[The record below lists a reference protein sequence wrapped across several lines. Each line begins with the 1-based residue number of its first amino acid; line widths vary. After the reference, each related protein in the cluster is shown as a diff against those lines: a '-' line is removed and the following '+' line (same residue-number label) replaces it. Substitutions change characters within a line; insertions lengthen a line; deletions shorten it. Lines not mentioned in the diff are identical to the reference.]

1 MTIGKISAVF
11 ISLSWLFVGCTMLD
25 SGGAKKPAPSGLIST
40 PVSYYSTPKA
50 KYLATKYK
58 ENLDRIIEQ
67 IVRNPKTAPLQ
78 FANNIASVGGIG
90 FFTHSATKTADERYL
105 EVVLATP
112 ETFETKGDY
121 SEKVQRLFSLYGFDL
136 LRILNGDG
144 ELYQDGELTGY
155 GLNLAWRNVVADP
168 TGNRVMLARAIIYLP
183 KDKVRTYIKSEIKQN
198 ELLADAVIF
207 GEEEDRPLTLVSYQ
221 AQDTRPDVRPAIRE
235 DNLTVT
241 AGSKPSQA
249 AASANS
255 KLLPGPTNP
264 QLETAKADG
273 SGRVESIPTMG
284 AELPKQQPEVALSIE
299 PLKNDGST
307 SSELASLVG
316 EDKSPSST
324 SSPTTSP
331 KDRLQSSR
339 PAIEIR
345 TEATASTPNTPDQK
359 IESKQ
364 ATANSRTK
372 AAENAAQK
380 QAAVTT
386 VKPSVLPEESVKT
399 SLEEPKKNL
408 PQPVKPSVV
417 AQLTKDSSIEQA
429 KTSAA
434 EIPAAQPQVE
444 TPKIISEVKEKPAEP
459 VSVTPAKDSSVP
471 RTNEREATPIPQA
484 ITKNESARETRTP
497 VTKTVTKAAAQPVQT
512 SKNEA
517 TTSESAASKVAAEK
531 IASIPDTAK
540 AQIET
545 PKPKVEAPP
554 IPPATAFE
562 KSSDVAGREFV
573 SNSATKSP
581 SEKVSTNATEKTAV
595 PAVTA
600 KTTIEKPVVPEKK
613 GVPIPSIQPER
624 ESTTSRVQPLQDRVP
639 LSPRLDPA
647 QNAVP
652 KPILREEKQVDRATE
667 SQARTAAKQSEVL
680 SSPQGKPGSPAVAA
694 PEPSRE
700 KQPPEQLALVRKP
713 ADVIVETK
721 PAMRAVKPLE
731 GFVIQIAFNDKD
743 KAQHWA
749 ESMERRGY
757 AVSITETGTEG
768 ALRVRLGNFVVR
780 DDAERQLRSFKQEG
794 MNGIIINLPQGFQ
807 PARSSVP

>member
-1 MTIGKISAVF
+1 MTIGKIPAVF
-11 ISLSWLFVGCTMLD
+11 VSLSWLFVGCTMLD

-155 GLNLAWRNVVADP
+155 GLNLAWRNIVADP

-183 KDKVRTYIKSEIKQN
+183 KDKVRTYIRSEIKQN

-273 SGRVESIPTMG
+273 SGLVESIPTMG
-284 AELPKQQPEVALSIE
+284 VEVPKHQPEVALSLE
-299 PLKNDGST
+299 PLKNVGST

-316 EDKSPSST
+316 EDKSPSTT

-339 PAIEIR
+339 PATEIR

-372 AAENAAQK
+372 AAVNAAQK

-386 VKPSVLPEESVKT
+386 VKPSVLPEESVKARI
-399 SLEEPKKNL
+399 EEPKKNL
-408 PQPVKPSVV
+408 QQPVRPPVV
-417 AQLTKDSSIEQA
+417 AQLTKDSSFEQA
-429 KTSAA
+429 KTPAA

-444 TPKIISEVKEKPAEP
+444 TPKIISELKEKAAEP

-471 RTNEREATPIPQA
+471 RTNERETTPIPQA
-484 ITKNESARETRTP
+484 ITKNESARETSTP

-517 TTSESAASKVAAEK
+517 ATSESAPSKGAAEK
-531 IASIPDTAK
+531 IASIPDTTK

-545 PKPKVEAPP
+545 PKPKVEVP
-554 IPPATAFE
+554 IPPATAVE
-562 KSSDVAGREFV
+562 KSLGVAGREFV

-581 SEKVSTNATEKTAV
+581 SEKVSTNTAEKAAV
-595 PAVTA
+595 PVVTA

-624 ESTTSRVQPLQDRVP
+624 ESTTSRVQPLQDRAP
-639 LSPRLDPA
+639 LSARLDPA
-647 QNAVP
+647 QNAVS

-680 SSPQGKPGSPAVAA
+680 PSPQSKPGSPAVAA

-768 ALRVRLGNFVVR
+768 ALRVRLGNFILR

-794 MNGIIINLPQGFQ
+794 MNGIIINLPQGFR

>member
-11 ISLSWLFVGCTMLD
+11 VSLSWLFVGCTMLD
-25 SGGAKKPAPSGLIST
+25 SDGAKKPAPSGLIST

-67 IVRNPKTAPLQ
+67 IVRNPKTASLQ

-183 KDKVRTYIKSEIKQN
+183 KDKVRTYITSEIKQN

-207 GEEEDRPLTLVSYQ
+207 GEEEDQPLTLVSYR
-221 AQDTRPDVRPAIRE
+221 APDTRPDVRPTIRE

-255 KLLPGPTNP
+255 KLLSGPTNP
-264 QLETAKADG
+264 QLETAK
-273 SGRVESIPTMG
+273 SGASGLVESIPTMG
-284 AELPKQQPEVALSIE
+284 VELPKQQPEVALSPE
-299 PLKNDGST
+299 PLKNGGST
-307 SSELASLVG
+307 SSELASLVR
-316 EDKSPSST
+316 EDRSPSST
-324 SSPTTSP
+324 SSLTTSP
-331 KDRLQSSR
+331 KDRLQASR
-339 PAIEIR
+339 SATEIR
-345 TEATASTPNTPDQK
+345 NEATASTPNPPDQK

-364 ATANSRTK
+364 ATTNSRTK
-372 AAENAAQK
+372 AAERAAQK
-380 QAAVTT
+380 PGAVTT
-386 VKPSVLPEESVKT
+386 VKPAVLPDETVKARI
-399 SLEEPKKNL
+399 EEPEKNL
-408 PQPVKPSVV
+408 PQTVKPPVV
-417 AQLTKDSSIEQA
+417 AQLTKDSSLEQA
-429 KTSAA
+429 KTPAA
-434 EIPAAQPQVE
+434 EIPAAQQQLE
-444 TPKIISEVKEKPAEP
+444 TPKIISELKEKPADP
-459 VSVTPAKDSSVP
+459 VSVIPAKDTSVP
-471 RTNEREATPIPQA
+471 RTNEKDATPIPQV
-484 ITKNESARETRTP
+484 ITKNESARETSARI
-497 VTKTVTKAAAQPVQT
+497 TKLAAEPVQT
-512 SKNEA
+512 SKSEA
-517 TTSESAASKVAAEK
+517 ATSESTASKEAVEK
-531 IASIPDTAK
+531 IASTHDTAK
-540 AQIET
+540 EQIET
-545 PKPKVEAPP
+545 GKPKPQAP
-554 IPPATAFE
+554 IPPAAAVE
-562 KSSDVAGREFV
+562 KSLSVANREFV
-573 SNSATKSP
+573 SNSATKSS
-581 SEKVSTNATEKTAV
+581 SEKVSATTEKTALPV
-595 PAVTA
+595 VTA

-613 GVPIPSIQPER
+613 NVPVPSIQPER
-624 ESTTSRVQPLQDRVP
+624 ESTVSRVQPLEDRVP
-639 LSPRLDPA
+639 LSPRLEPA
-647 QNAVP
+647 QNTVP
-652 KPILREEKQVDRATE
+652 KPVLGEEKQPDRATE
-667 SQARTAAKQSEVL
+667 SEARTAAKPSEIPP
-680 SSPQGKPGSPAVAA
+680 SPQSKIASPVVAA

-700 KQPPEQLALVRKP
+700 KQPPEQLALARKP

-721 PAMRAVKPLE
+721 PVMRAVKPLE
-731 GFVIQIAFNDKD
+731 GFVIQIAFNDKG

>member
-11 ISLSWLFVGCTMLD
+11 VSLSWLFVGCTMLD
-25 SGGAKKPAPSGLIST
+25 SGGTKKPAPSGLIST

-121 SEKVQRLFSLYGFDL
+121 SEKVQRLFSSYGFDL

-183 KDKVRTYIKSEIKQN
+183 KDKVRTYIRSEIKQD

-207 GEEEDRPLTLVSYQ
+207 GEEEDRPLTLVSYR
-221 AQDTRPDVRPAIRE
+221 AQDTRPDIRPAIRE

-249 AASANS
+249 AAPANS

-264 QLETAKADG
+264 ELEASKSDG
-273 SGRVESIPTMG
+273 SGLVESIPTMG
-284 AELPKQQPEVALSIE
+284 AELPKQQPEVALSLE

-307 SSELASLVG
+307 SSELASFVG

-324 SSPTTSP
+324 SSLTTSP

-339 PAIEIR
+339 PATEIR

-372 AAENAAQK
+372 AAGNAAQK

-386 VKPSVLPEESVKT
+386 VKPSVLPEESVKAGI
-399 SLEEPKKNL
+399 EEPKKDL
-408 PQPVKPSVV
+408 PQPVKPPIV
-417 AQLTKDSSIEQA
+417 AQLTKDSSLEQA
-429 KTSAA
+429 KTPAA
-434 EIPAAQPQVE
+434 EIPAAQSQVE
-444 TPKIISEVKEKPAEP
+444 TPKIISELKEKPAEP
-459 VSVTPAKDSSVP
+459 VSLTPAKDSSVP
-471 RTNEREATPIPQA
+471 RTNERETTPIPQA
-484 ITKNESARETRTP
+484 ITKNESARETSAR
-497 VTKTVTKAAAQPVQT
+497 VTKTVTKAATQPVQT

-517 TTSESAASKVAAEK
+517 ATSESAASKVAAEK
-531 IASIPDTAK
+531 VTNIPDKAK

-545 PKPKVEAPP
+545 PKPKPEEP
-554 IPPATAFE
+554 ITPATAFE
-562 KSSDVAGREFV
+562 KSLGVAGREFV
-573 SNSATKSP
+573 SNSAAKSP
-581 SEKVSTNATEKTAV
+581 SEKVSTNIAEKAAL
-595 PAVTA
+595 PIVTA
-600 KTTIEKPVVPEKK
+600 KTTIEKAVVPEKES
-613 GVPIPSIQPER
+613 VPIPSIQTER
-624 ESTTSRVQPLQDRVP
+624 ESTTSRVQPLQDRGP
-639 LSPRLDPA
+639 LSSKLEPA

-652 KPILREEKQVDRATE
+652 KPILREEKQADRATE
-667 SQARTAAKQSEVL
+667 SEARTIAKRSEVL
-680 SSPQGKPGSPAVAA
+680 PSPQSKTASPAVAA
-694 PEPSRE
+694 PEASRE
-700 KQPPEQLALVRKP
+700 KQPEQLALIRKP

-768 ALRVRLGNFVVR
+768 ALRVRLGNFVLR

>member
-11 ISLSWLFVGCTMLD
+11 VSLSWLFVGCTMLD

-183 KDKVRTYIKSEIKQN
+183 KDKVRTYIRSEIKQN

-235 DNLTVT
+235 DNLTVS

-273 SGRVESIPTMG
+273 SGLVESIPTMG
-284 AELPKQQPEVALSIE
+284 AELPKQQPEVALSLE

-316 EDKSPSST
+316 EDKSPRST
-324 SSPTTSP
+324 SSLTVSP
-331 KDRLQSSR
+331 KDGLQSSR
-339 PAIEIR
+339 PATEIR
-345 TEATASTPNTPDQK
+345 TEATASTLNTPDQK

-372 AAENAAQK
+372 AAERAAQK
-380 QAAVTT
+380 QSAVTT
-386 VKPSVLPEESVKT
+386 VKPSVLPEESVKARI
-399 SLEEPKKNL
+399 EEPKKNL
-408 PQPVKPSVV
+408 PQPVKPPVV
-417 AQLTKDSSIEQA
+417 AQLTKDSSLEQA
-429 KTSAA
+429 KTPAA
-434 EIPAAQPQVE
+434 EIPAAQPQVG
-444 TPKIISEVKEKPAEP
+444 TPKIIGELKEKPAEP
-459 VSVTPAKDSSVP
+459 VSVLPAKDSSVP
-471 RTNEREATPIPQA
+471 RTNERETTPIPQA
-484 ITKNESARETRTP
+484 IIKNEPPRETSAP

-517 TTSESAASKVAAEK
+517 ATPESAASKVAAEK

-545 PKPKVEAPP
+545 PKPKPEAPT
-554 IPPATAFE
+554 PPATAFE
-562 KSSDVAGREFV
+562 KSLGVAGREFV

-581 SEKVSTNATEKTAV
+581 SEKVSTNTAEKTAV
-595 PAVTA
+595 PVVTA

-652 KPILREEKQVDRATE
+652 KPILREEKQVNRATE
-667 SQARTAAKQSEVL
+667 SQARTATKQSEVL
-680 SSPQGKPGSPAVAA
+680 PSPQSKPGSPAVAA

-768 ALRVRLGNFVVR
+768 ALRVRLGNFVLR

>member
-1 MTIGKISAVF
+1 MTIGKISAVLV
-11 ISLSWLFVGCTMLD
+11 SLSWLFVGCTMLD
-25 SGGAKKPAPSGLIST
+25 SGGTKKPAPSGLIST

-183 KDKVRTYIKSEIKQN
+183 KDKVRTYIRSEIKQD

-207 GEEEDRPLTLVSYQ
+207 GEEEDRPLTLVSYR
-221 AQDTRPDVRPAIRE
+221 AQDTRPDIRPAIRE

-249 AASANS
+249 AAPANS

-264 QLETAKADG
+264 ELETAKTDG
-273 SGRVESIPTMG
+273 SGLMESIPTMG
-284 AELPKQQPEVALSIE
+284 AELPKQQPEVALSLE

-307 SSELASLVG
+307 NSELASFVG

-324 SSPTTSP
+324 SSLTTSP

-339 PAIEIR
+339 PAAQIR

-386 VKPSVLPEESVKT
+386 VKPSVPPEESVKAGIA
-399 SLEEPKKNL
+399 EPKKNL
-408 PQPVKPSVV
+408 PQAIKPPVV
-417 AQLTKDSSIEQA
+417 AQLTKDSSLEQA
-429 KTSAA
+429 KT

-444 TPKIISEVKEKPAEP
+444 TPKIISELKEKPAEP

-471 RTNEREATPIPQA
+471 RTNERETTPIPQA
-484 ITKNESARETRTP
+484 ITKNESPRETSAR
-497 VTKTVTKAAAQPVQT
+497 VTKAATQPVQT

-517 TTSESAASKVAAEK
+517 ATAEK
-531 IASIPDTAK
+531 VASIPDKAK

-545 PKPKVEAPP
+545 PKPKPEEP

-562 KSSDVAGREFV
+562 KSLGVPGREFV
-573 SNSATKSP
+573 SNSATRSP
-581 SEKVSTNATEKTAV
+581 SEKVSTNTAEKTAV
-595 PAVTA
+595 PIVTA

-613 GVPIPSIQPER
+613 SVPIPSIQPER
-624 ESTTSRVQPLQDRVP
+624 ESTTSRVQPLQDRGP
-639 LSPRLDPA
+639 LSPISDPA

-652 KPILREEKQVDRATE
+652 KPILREETQANRATE
-667 SQARTAAKQSEVL
+667 SEARTAAKRSEVL
-680 SSPQGKPGSPAVAA
+680 PSPQSKTASPAVAA
-694 PEPSRE
+694 PEASRE
-700 KQPPEQLALVRKP
+700 KQPEQLALIRKP

-768 ALRVRLGNFVVR
+768 ALRVRLGNFVLR

>member
-1 MTIGKISAVF
+1 
-11 ISLSWLFVGCTMLD
+11 
-25 SGGAKKPAPSGLIST
+25 
-40 PVSYYSTPKA
+40 
-50 KYLATKYK
+50 
-58 ENLDRIIEQ
+58 
-67 IVRNPKTAPLQ
+67 
-78 FANNIASVGGIG
+78 
-90 FFTHSATKTADERYL
+90 
-105 EVVLATP
+105 
-112 ETFETKGDY
+112 
-121 SEKVQRLFSLYGFDL
+121 
-136 LRILNGDG
+136 
-144 ELYQDGELTGY
+144 
-155 GLNLAWRNVVADP
+155 
-168 TGNRVMLARAIIYLP
+168 
-183 KDKVRTYIKSEIKQN
+183 
-198 ELLADAVIF
+198 
-207 GEEEDRPLTLVSYQ
+207 
-221 AQDTRPDVRPAIRE
+221 
-235 DNLTVT
+235 
-241 AGSKPSQA
+241 
-249 AASANS
+249 
-255 KLLPGPTNP
+255 
-264 QLETAKADG
+264 
-273 SGRVESIPTMG
+273 MG
-284 AELPKQQPEVALSIE
+284 AELPKQQPEVALSLE

-316 EDKSPSST
+316 EDKSPRST
-324 SSPTTSP
+324 SSLTASP
-331 KDRLQSSR
+331 KDGLQSSR
-339 PAIEIR
+339 PVTEIR

-372 AAENAAQK
+372 AAERAAQK

-386 VKPSVLPEESVKT
+386 VKPSVLPEESVKARI
-399 SLEEPKKNL
+399 EEPKKNL
-408 PQPVKPSVV
+408 PQPVKPPVV
-417 AQLTKDSSIEQA
+417 AQLTKDSSLEQA
-429 KTSAA
+429 KIPAA
-434 EIPAAQPQVE
+434 EIPAVQPQVE
-444 TPKIISEVKEKPAEP
+444 TPKIISELKEKPAEP

-471 RTNEREATPIPQA
+471 RTNERETTPIPQA
-484 ITKNESARETRTP
+484 IIKNEPPRETSAT

-517 TTSESAASKVAAEK
+517 ATPESAASKVAAEK

-545 PKPKVEAPP
+545 PKPKPEAPT
-554 IPPATAFE
+554 PPATAFE
-562 KSSDVAGREFV
+562 KSLGVAGREFV

-581 SEKVSTNATEKTAV
+581 SEKVSTNTAEKTAV
-595 PAVTA
+595 PVVAA

-652 KPILREEKQVDRATE
+652 KPILREEKQVNRATE
-667 SQARTAAKQSEVL
+667 SQARTATKQSEVL
-680 SSPQGKPGSPAVAA
+680 PSPQSKTARPAVAA

-768 ALRVRLGNFVVR
+768 ALRVRLGNFVLR

>member
-1 MTIGKISAVF
+1 MTIGKISAVLV
-11 ISLSWLFVGCTMLD
+11 SLSWLFVGCTMLD
-25 SGGAKKPAPSGLIST
+25 SGGTKKPAPSGLIST

-183 KDKVRTYIKSEIKQN
+183 KDKVRTYIRSEIKQD

-207 GEEEDRPLTLVSYQ
+207 GEEEDRPLTLVSYR
-221 AQDTRPDVRPAIRE
+221 AQDTRPDIRPAIRE

-249 AASANS
+249 AAPANS

-264 QLETAKADG
+264 ELETAKTDG
-273 SGRVESIPTMG
+273 SGLMESIPTMG
-284 AELPKQQPEVALSIE
+284 AELPKQQPEVALSLE

-307 SSELASLVG
+307 SSELASFVG

-324 SSPTTSP
+324 SSLTTSP

-339 PAIEIR
+339 PAAQIR

-386 VKPSVLPEESVKT
+386 VKPSVPPEESVKAGIA
-399 SLEEPKKNL
+399 EPKKNL
-408 PQPVKPSVV
+408 PQAIKPPVV
-417 AQLTKDSSIEQA
+417 AQLTKDSSLEQA
-429 KTSAA
+429 KT

-444 TPKIISEVKEKPAEP
+444 TPKIISELKEKPAEP

-471 RTNEREATPIPQA
+471 RTNERETTPIPQA
-484 ITKNESARETRTP
+484 ITKNESPRETSAR
-497 VTKTVTKAAAQPVQT
+497 VTKAATQPVQT

-517 TTSESAASKVAAEK
+517 ATAEK
-531 IASIPDTAK
+531 VASIPDKAK

-545 PKPKVEAPP
+545 PKPKPEEP

-562 KSSDVAGREFV
+562 KSLGVAGREFV
-573 SNSATKSP
+573 SNSATRSS
-581 SEKVSTNATEKTAV
+581 SEKVSTNTAEKTAV
-595 PAVTA
+595 PIVTA

-613 GVPIPSIQPER
+613 SVPIPSIQPER
-624 ESTTSRVQPLQDRVP
+624 ESTTSRVQPLQDRGP
-639 LSPRLDPA
+639 LSPISDPA

-652 KPILREEKQVDRATE
+652 KPILREETQANRATE
-667 SQARTAAKQSEVL
+667 SEARTAAKRSEVL
-680 SSPQGKPGSPAVAA
+680 PSPQSKTASPAVAA
-694 PEPSRE
+694 PEASRE
-700 KQPPEQLALVRKP
+700 KQPEQLALIRKP

-768 ALRVRLGNFVVR
+768 ALRVRLGNFVLR

>member
-25 SGGAKKPAPSGLIST
+25 SDGAKKPAPSGLIST

-67 IVRNPKTAPLQ
+67 IVRNPKTASLQ

-183 KDKVRTYIKSEIKQN
+183 KDKVRTYITSEIKQN

-207 GEEEDRPLTLVSYQ
+207 GEEEDQPLTLVSYR
-221 AQDTRPDVRPAIRE
+221 APDTRPDVRPTIRE

-241 AGSKPSQA
+241 AGSKSSQA

-255 KLLPGPTNP
+255 KLLSGPTNP
-264 QLETAKADG
+264 QLETAK
-273 SGRVESIPTMG
+273 SGASALVESIPIMG
-284 AELPKQQPEVALSIE
+284 VELPKQQPEVALSPE
-299 PLKNDGST
+299 PLKNNGST
-307 SSELASLVG
+307 SSEVASVVR

-324 SSPTTSP
+324 SSLTTSP

-339 PAIEIR
+339 PATQIN
-345 TEATASTPNTPDQK
+345 EATASTPNTPDQK

-364 ATANSRTK
+364 ATTNSRTK
-372 AAENAAQK
+372 AAERAAQK
-380 QAAVTT
+380 QATVTT
-386 VKPSVLPEESVKT
+386 VKPAVLPEETVKARI
-399 SLEEPKKNL
+399 EEPEKNL
-408 PQPVKPSVV
+408 PQTDKPPVV
-417 AQLTKDSSIEQA
+417 AQLTKDSSLEQA
-429 KTSAA
+429 KTPAA
-434 EIPAAQPQVE
+434 QIPAAQQQLE
-444 TPKIISEVKEKPAEP
+444 TPKIISELKEKPADP
-459 VSVTPAKDSSVP
+459 VSVIPAKDASVP
-471 RTNEREATPIPQA
+471 RTNEKDATPIPQA
-484 ITKNESARETRTP
+484 ITKNESPRETSARI
-497 VTKTVTKAAAQPVQT
+497 TKLAAEPVQT
-512 SKNEA
+512 SKSEA
-517 TTSESAASKVAAEK
+517 ATSESTASKEAVEK
-531 IASIPDTAK
+531 IASTHDTAK

-545 PKPKVEAPP
+545 GKPKPQAP
-554 IPPATAFE
+554 IPPATAVE
-562 KSSDVAGREFV
+562 KSLSVANREFV
-573 SNSATKSP
+573 SNSATKSS
-581 SEKVSTNATEKTAV
+581 SEKVSATIEKTALPV
-595 PAVTA
+595 VTA
-600 KTTIEKPVVPEKK
+600 KTAIEKPIVPEKK
-613 GVPIPSIQPER
+613 SVPVPSIQPER
-624 ESTTSRVQPLQDRVP
+624 ESTASRVQPLEDRVP
-639 LSPRLDPA
+639 LSPRLEPA
-647 QNAVP
+647 QNTVP
-652 KPILREEKQVDRATE
+652 KPVLGEEKQPDRSTE
-667 SQARTAAKQSEVL
+667 SEARTAAKPSEVPP
-680 SSPQGKPGSPAVAA
+680 SPQSKTTSPVVAA

-700 KQPPEQLALVRKP
+700 KQPPEQLALARKP
-713 ADVIVETK
+713 TDVIVATK

>member
-11 ISLSWLFVGCTMLD
+11 VSLSWLFVGCTMLD

-183 KDKVRTYIKSEIKQN
+183 KDKVRTYIRSEIKQN

-235 DNLTVT
+235 DNLTVS

-273 SGRVESIPTMG
+273 SGLVESIPTMG
-284 AELPKQQPEVALSIE
+284 AELPKQQPEVALSLE

-316 EDKSPSST
+316 EDKSPRST
-324 SSPTTSP
+324 SSLTASP
-331 KDRLQSSR
+331 KDGLQSSR
-339 PAIEIR
+339 PATEIR
-345 TEATASTPNTPDQK
+345 TEATASTLNTPDQK

-372 AAENAAQK
+372 AAERAAQK

-386 VKPSVLPEESVKT
+386 VKPSVLPEESVKARI
-399 SLEEPKKNL
+399 EEPKKNL
-408 PQPVKPSVV
+408 PQPVKPPVV
-417 AQLTKDSSIEQA
+417 AQLTKDSSLEQA
-429 KTSAA
+429 KTPAA
-434 EIPAAQPQVE
+434 EIPAAQPQVG
-444 TPKIISEVKEKPAEP
+444 TPKIISELKEKPAEP
-459 VSVTPAKDSSVP
+459 VSVLPAKDSSVP
-471 RTNEREATPIPQA
+471 RTNERETTPIPQA
-484 ITKNESARETRTP
+484 IIKNEPPRETSAP

-517 TTSESAASKVAAEK
+517 ATPESAASKVAAEK

-545 PKPKVEAPP
+545 PKPKPEAPT
-554 IPPATAFE
+554 PPATAFE
-562 KSSDVAGREFV
+562 KSLGVAGREFV

-581 SEKVSTNATEKTAV
+581 SEKVSTNTAEKTAV
-595 PAVTA
+595 PVVTA

-680 SSPQGKPGSPAVAA
+680 PSPQSKPGSPAVAA

-768 ALRVRLGNFVVR
+768 ALRVRLGNFVLR

-794 MNGIIINLPQGFQ
+794 MNGIIINLPQGFR